1 MNATPIESP
10 VEPTFDDV
18 PVSINSDPNLHI
30 VSYCEQMFDYAI
42 SKGLAMPKEMQFDF
56 KSVDKATLL
65 ENHNQLSTLIAP
77 ASLRSISFIQRYIF
91 DEEKMKK
98 WWNIP
103 IYSKCFYLSLTAL
116 LAVIVISLSPIVN
129 NANLSKGLLD
139 SSGIDLLFNL
149 IFICSSAMLGVM
161 FYSLKSINDKIKTY
175 TLTPIDVLE
184 LNSNILIGVISGFII
199 SELFT
204 VVLAQFGDYMEIT
217 KMTLAI
223 LGGFSADAI
232 FSILQGIVNKLKML
246 LAPSF

>member
-1 MNATPIESP
+1 MNSTPKEST
-10 VEPTFDDV
+10 VEPTIHDV
-18 PVSINSDPNLHI
+18 PVKVNSDPNVHI

-42 SKGLAMPKEMQFDF
+42 SKGLPIPKQIQYDF
-56 KSVDKATLL
+56 KSADQATLL
-65 ENHNQLSTLIAP
+65 ENYNQLTTLIAP
-77 ASLRSISFIQRYIF
+77 ANLRSISFIQRYIF
-91 DEEKMKK
+91 NEKKMKK

-103 IYSKCFYLSLTAL
+103 IYSKCFYLSLIAL
-116 LAVIVISLSPIVN
+116 LAVIAISLSPIVN

-139 SSGIDLLFNL
+139 SSGINLLYNL
-149 IFICSSAMLGVM
+149 IFVCSSAMLGVM
-161 FYSLKSINDKIKTY
+161 FYSLKSINDKIKAY

-204 VVLAQFGDYMEIT
+204 VLLSQFGDYMEIT
-217 KMTLAI
+217 KMTLAM

-232 FSILQGIVNKLKML
+232 FSILQGVVNKMKSL